1 MANEA
6 MPTFNLPP
14 EMRAFAEQSV
24 AQARKAFDGFMT
36 AAQGAV
42 STMEG
47 QAAAA
52 QASAKDMQRK
62 AVNFAEQ
69 NVTASFE
76 FAQKLLAAKDPTEII
91 KLHGDYVKR
100 QMQVFG
106 EQTRELSQ
114 AAANS
119 AAGPATDAD

>member
-1 MANEA
+1 MANEE
-6 MPTFNLPP
+6 MPAFNPP

-24 AQARKAFDGFMT
+24 AQAKKAFDGFMT

-47 QAAAA
+47 QAVAA
-52 QASAKDMQRK
+52 QASAKDVQRK
-62 AVNFAEQ
+62 AVDFAER
-69 NVTASFE
+69 NVEASFE
-76 FAQKLLAAKDPTEII
+76 FAQKLVAAKDPAEIM
-91 KLHGDYVKR
+91 KLHSDYVKN

-114 AAANS
+114 AATKS
-119 AAGPATDAD
+119 AAAG